1 MIRGQRAR
9 LMGGEYTYRLVADV
23 RHWVSENGSPSL
35 LTRPL
40 VGAAD
45 DAVMEAVYDYWLLT
59 TR

>member
-1 MIRGQRAR
+1 
-9 LMGGEYTYRLVADV
+9 MGGEYTYRLVADV